1 MLIDANT
8 PSTGLQ
14 ELIKKSSHDTLLL
27 NKGSSKDFL
36 VEMGGVEPPSE
47 SALTETS
54 PGAEGHLHSLAH
66 AQAFMLTGS
75 VASLCMV
82 RSKLCAL
89 TVTTDRRSAPG
100 RGTPGGNARY

>member
-1 MLIDANT
+1 MVLYQNHRA
-8 PSTGLQ
+8 
-14 ELIKKSSHDTLLL
+14 
-27 NKGSSKDFL
+27 FL

-89 TVTTDRRSAPG
+89 TVTTDLRSAPG